1 MVGVHWYGATGCSR
15 EPSGDDREL
24 SYTDEMMWPEIVATG
39 GELAKR
45 VVARK
50 ARSNDVC
57 LALKKRV
64 RVRGGRYGFWH
75 GDDG

>member
-1 MVGVHWYGATGCSR
+1 MYIGYGATGCSC
-15 EPSGDDREL
+15 EPSGDDQAL
-24 SYTDEMMWPEIVATG
+24 AYTDEMRPEIMATG
-39 GELAKR
+39 VGGGLAKR